1 MDSACHA
8 TGFISVSPKI
18 AKRRL
23 FFVPHVI
30 GQNFSIPLPVCLSRI
45 VFFAVQIHW
54 QEWLHAKVLLLFVQ
68 FTTAPK
74 KSIIVLISSFSL
86 LIHLSRFF
94 FIPSLRNSSFTL
106 AASRKL
112 KIPPRVLLPRVCEYV
127 CVCVCVWV
135 RVCVC
140 VRARL
145 KCNCLGSLSL
155 SRLPHGHSVWT

>member
-112 KIPPRVLLPRVCEYV
+112 KIPPRVLLPY
-127 CVCVCVWV
+127 
-135 RVCVC
+135 
-140 VRARL
+140 VRARGGISATGAL
-145 KCNCLGSLSL
+145 MAVATKESIS
-155 SRLPHGHSVWT
+155 LPHQKRERDCHS